1 MILKSLAPGACT
13 PDKSY
18 VLSLSYVPS
27 LLSVCRICTTI
38 QSITTCVVLTEST
51 VEGPSSA
58 SSCLRPERLLPVLLV
73 FRVGVML
80 HERFFRAEM

>member
-51 VEGPSSA
+51 VEGPTELCELMFETGEA
-58 SSCLRPERLLPVLLV
+58 AACA
-73 FRVGVML
+73 VGIPG
-80 HERFFRAEM
+80 RRDAA